1 MQEDVDEI
9 EVEVESG
16 SVCFCGFCGSVLFSG
31 GWTEDIYLSYR
42 RRRASWI
49 TPDETTFARGVETVS
64 RMMSRLGQNISS
76 HV

>member
-16 SVCFCGFCGSVLFSG
+16 SVFSCGFCGSGLFSG

-42 RRRASWI
+42 RRRASW
-49 TPDETTFARGVETVS
+49 TTSDETMFARGVETVS
-64 RMMSRLGQNISS
+64 RMVSQLG
-76 HV
+76 